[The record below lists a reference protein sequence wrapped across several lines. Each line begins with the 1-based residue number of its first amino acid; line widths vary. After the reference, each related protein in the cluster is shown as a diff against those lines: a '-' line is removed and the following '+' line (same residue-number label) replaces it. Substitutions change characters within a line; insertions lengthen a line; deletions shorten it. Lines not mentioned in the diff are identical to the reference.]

1 MFNRL
6 IGQFERIAEQAV
18 RTPMSTAELME
29 IIAFLNKAK
38 TQTIPD
44 LEKKLVQ
51 AKDELLFLLDNTELP
66 PADLRLNTS
75 MFSWIERMP
84 AAFEEHTTIAKEKT
98 EQFKEALTLKRER
111 FVEELE
117 NYSKQVEELQEMGNI
132 KELPRYHKKAQNLE
146 QKLTQAAERVRLN
159 IFVNKKRNIN

>member
-1 MFNRL
+1 MSTIFALICLFHRL

-29 IIAFLNKAK
+29 IIAFLGKAK

-51 AKDELLFLLDNTELP
+51 AKDELIFLLDNTELP
-66 PADLRLNTS
+66 PADLRLNTN

-84 AAFEEHTTIAKEKT
+84 AAFEEHTVIAKEKT
-98 EQFKEALTLKRER
+98 EQFKEALTVIYAIDCLCSIEKENL
-111 FVEELE
+111 FSVLVE
-117 NYSKQVEELQEMGNI
+117 
-132 KELPRYHKKAQNLE
+132 
-146 QKLTQAAERVRLN
+146 T
-159 IFVNKKRNIN
+159 